1 MNEKIT
7 STESTENDNTHTI
20 KVKKNTSK
28 KAYKIQP
35 MKITDFDMPFGSMVS
50 FMIKW
55 VLASI
60 PAMIILFIIG
70 LIMSMIFIS
79 IFGTI
84 MMTSFSQFG

>member
-1 MNEKIT
+1 MDKKEKT
-7 STESTENDNTHTI
+7 THTI
-20 KVKKNTSK
+20 EVTKSTSK
-28 KAYKIQP
+28 RQYNIQP
-35 MKITDFDMPFGSMVS
+35 VKITDFDMPFGSMVS

-70 LIMSMIFIS
+70 TVMSMIFIS

-84 MMTSFSQFG
+84 MLTSFSQF

>member
-1 MNEKIT
+1 MEHPEQT
-7 STESTENDNTHTI
+7 THTI
-20 KVKKNTSK
+20 EVTKSTSK
-28 KAYKIQP
+28 RQFKIQP
-35 MKITDFDMPFGSMVS
+35 VKITDFDMPFGSMVR

-70 LIMSMIFIS
+70 LILTLLIIS

-84 MMTSFSQFG
+84 MLNSFIQY